1 MSGRADNGADLHLVS
16 LSPKAV
22 CEVKAEKIAGEPV
35 KTVLT
40 EGLRQKNS
48 ENPEEEEL
56 YTIAEP
62 DTEVPAK
69 LKFIPYYVWANR
81 GENEM
86 TVWVKK
92 V

>member
-1 MSGRADNGADLHLVS
+1 M
-16 LSPKAV
+16 
-22 CEVKAEKIAGEPV
+22 
-35 KTVLT
+35 LT

-62 DTEVPAK
+62 DTEVPVD

-86 TVWVKK
+86 MVWVKK
-92 V
+92 A

>member
-1 MSGRADNGADLHLVS
+1 MYCLEEADNGADLHLVS

-40 EGLRQKNS
+40 EGLRQ

-56 YTIAEP
+56 YTIAEA
-62 DTEVPAK
+62 DAEIPAK

-92 V
+92 A